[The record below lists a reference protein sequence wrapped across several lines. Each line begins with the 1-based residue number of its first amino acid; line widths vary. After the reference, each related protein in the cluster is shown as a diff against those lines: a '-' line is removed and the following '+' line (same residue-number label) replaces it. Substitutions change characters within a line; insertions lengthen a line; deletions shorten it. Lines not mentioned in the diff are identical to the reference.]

1 MADEFFKENLILLE
15 MRKMPGHISN
25 STPEVKFSSLL
36 DQITPA
42 ERVILTALLDE
53 EWTTEVLHQLDPVLF
68 EGLRTKEIFEMAL
81 RLSQEQEKIELI
93 RLRDMVTDE
102 DDRSLLESVAL
113 SPPNFPI
120 SKEVIESSVLA
131 LRKKQYRNL
140 SRQIQE
146 KIKIAEEENAQSNR
160 INELLVEKEEIHR
173 KIKELE
179 ADDRG
184 HVG

>member
-1 MADEFFKENLILLE
+1 MAF
-15 MRKMPGHISN
+15 
-25 STPEVKFSSLL
+25 
-36 DQITPA
+36 
-42 ERVILTALLDE
+42 
-53 EWTTEVLHQLDPVLF
+53 
-68 EGLRTKEIFEMAL
+68 

-113 SPPNFPI
+113 SPPNSPI

-146 KIKIAEEENAQSNR
+146 KIKIAEEENAQSSR

-184 HVG
+184 HIG